1 MPRPFAPTPQCQC
14 TWKGRDGVLLSW
26 VTGWMNSGFTIQRW
40 AEHGWQVFCG
50 RGESAVRW
58 GVVVVLKGSPSVV
71 ASPSGTVAVGAYAN
85 AVLATAGSGDVLAGV
100 VASLAAQGASPW
112 ESAVAGMT
120 LHALAGEAWRAQH
133 GSAGLRASDLSA
145 WLPVARRML
154 DR

>member
-1 MPRPFAPTPQCQC
+1 VAEMARLTGL
-14 TWKGRDGVLLSW
+14 TVETVVRDPVG
-26 VTGWMNSGFTIQRW
+26 IAR
-40 AEHGWQVFCG
+40 
-50 RGESAVRW
+50 ESAVRW

-112 ESAVAGMT
+112 ESAVTGMT

-133 GSAGLRASDLSA
+133 GSAGLRSSDLSA

-154 DR
+154 DRYL